1 MAENLAEG
9 TNLENVTL
17 TAIASGLLNLENA
30 GKEFRKA
37 VSHAD
42 TIKPLALSDAERRK
56 QFGGR
61 VRVMRKLLG
70 LTQTQLAE
78 KLGVTNPVI
87 VYYEQG
93 KKEPTLRNLLILAQ
107 TLNTSIDWLVTGN
120 ENWQREITPK

>member
-17 TAIASGLLNLENA
+17 TAIASGLLSLEHA

-93 KKEPTLRNLLILAQ
+93 KKEPTLRNLLALAQ
-107 TLNTSIDWLVTGN
+107 NLNTSIDWLVTGS
-120 ENWQREITPK
+120 EYWRQGTK